1 MAVKE
6 QRDHQEESN
15 GGNVRVIS
23 AERRERIRTILL
35 EKKSVTVAEIAALFQ
50 VSTETIRR
58 DFDALS
64 DEGFLK
70 KSYGGA
76 TLAPRKGT
84 VLSRRIKS
92 GLMLE
97 SKRRM
102 ARQAAKLVKP
112 NDCIFLD
119 HSTTVYEMCEEIA
132 RLPLTVMTNSLPV
145 MNRLAEASNIRL
157 VTLGGNFDSI
167 SQGFFGLEA
176 VRSLKRYCLDKAF
189 LSCRTLDI
197 RHGLSDAEEMVAD
210 MRRNIVDSSDFTCLL
225 ADYSKFGRSVFI
237 QTCGYENINCV
248 ITDRALDDEWKAF
261 FKGEHIEYM
270 ECVE

>member
-1 MAVKE
+1 M
-6 QRDHQEESN
+6 
-15 GGNVRVIS
+15 IS

-58 DFDALS
+58 DFDMLS

-76 TLAPRKGT
+76 TLVSRKGT
-84 VLSRRIKS
+84 VVSQRVKS
-92 GLMLE
+92 GIMLE

-102 ARQAAKLVKP
+102 AKRAAALVKP
-112 NDCIFLD
+112 NDCVFLD

-132 RLPLTVMTNSLPV
+132 HMPLTVMTNSLPV
-145 MNRLAEASNIRL
+145 MNRLSEAANIRL
-157 VTLGGNFDSI
+157 VILGGNFDMVN
-167 SQGFFGLEA
+167 QGFFGLEA

-189 LSCRTLDI
+189 FSCRTLDI

-225 ADYSKFGRSVFI
+225 ADYSKFGKSVFV

-248 ITDRALDDEWKAF
+248 ITDRKLNDEWKGF
-261 FKGEHIEYM
+261 FKGEHIEYI
-270 ECVE
+270 ECEEET

>member
-1 MAVKE
+1 M
-6 QRDHQEESN
+6 
-15 GGNVRVIS
+15 IS

-58 DFDALS
+58 DFDVLS

-84 VLSRRIKS
+84 VISRQIKS

-102 ARQAAKLVKP
+102 AKGAAGLVKP

-132 RLPLTVMTNSLPV
+132 HMPLTVMTNSS
-145 MNRLAEASNIRL
+145 R
-157 VTLGGNFDSI
+157 
-167 SQGFFGLEA
+167 
-176 VRSLKRYCLDKAF
+176 
-189 LSCRTLDI
+189 
-197 RHGLSDAEEMVAD
+197 
-210 MRRNIVDSSDFTCLL
+210 
-225 ADYSKFGRSVFI
+225 
-237 QTCGYENINCV
+237 
-248 ITDRALDDEWKAF
+248 
-261 FKGEHIEYM
+261 
-270 ECVE
+270 